1 MGRLLGIDHGDRRIG
16 IALSD
21 PIPMIASPL
30 KTIIINNNKEAINAI
45 IELVYEYEVVLVV
58 IGLPTGLKGN
68 ETAQTKH
75 VIKFAEELKNNG
87 IEIALQDERLSSV
100 SAKKSYRNEG
110 RKVRGNKGLIDQTAA
125 AILLQ
130 QYIDRQYSK

>member
-30 KTIIINNNKEAINAI
+30 KTIIINDNKEAINAI
-45 IELVYEYEVVLVV
+45 RELVSEYEVVLVV
-58 IGLPTGLKGN
+58 IGLPIGLKGN

-75 VIKFAEELKNNG
+75 VMKFAEEMKNNG
-87 IEIALQDERLSSV
+87 IEVALQDERLSSV

-110 RKVRGNKGLIDQTAA
+110 SKVRRNKGLIDQTAA

-130 QYIDRQYSK
+130 QYIDRHYS

>member
-21 PIPMIASPL
+21 PSPMIASPL
-30 KTIIINNNKEAINAI
+30 KTIIINDNKEAINAI
-45 IELVYEYEVVLVV
+45 IELVFEYEVVLVV

-75 VIKFAEELKNNG
+75 VMKFAKELKNNG
-87 IEIALQDERLSSV
+87 IKVALQDERLSSV
-100 SAKKSYRNEG
+100 SAKKSYRNE
-110 RKVRGNKGLIDQTAA
+110 RSKVRGNKGLIDQTAA

-130 QYIDRQYSK
+130 QYINTHYS